1 MQVVIEGTVGSSYR
15 GDIAIDDI
23 NMADGA
29 CTAGNTLLWP
39 AADTALHNEHATF
52 STSGLQCFFFLFG
65 LGAKAMGGIW
75 FSAIGINWANKTMG
89 AFQNLEHPGGIKH

>member
-23 NMADGA
+23 SMADGA

-52 STSGLQCFFFLFG
+52 IIQHFGPAVLLFLVWFGCKGHGGHMVQCY
-65 LGAKAMGGIW
+65 W
-75 FSAIGINWANKTMG
+75 Y
-89 AFQNLEHPGGIKH
+89 